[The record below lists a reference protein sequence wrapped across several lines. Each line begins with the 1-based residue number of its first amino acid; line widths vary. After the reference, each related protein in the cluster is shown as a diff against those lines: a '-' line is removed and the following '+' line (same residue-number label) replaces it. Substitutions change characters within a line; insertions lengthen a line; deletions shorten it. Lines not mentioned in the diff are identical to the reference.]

1 MSKTTLSLALVTLLT
16 TSTLCANSVNLA
28 ESLMK
33 LRADVEQLDT
43 SISEEKESYRS
54 SIKSLLRQKDDL
66 EAVIAK
72 EELRIKQIEQELS
85 KVRKEIVDASKST
98 EGLKPILLYA
108 ITLLNKNIQDS
119 IDFKKSERLEDLK
132 NIKTQIEQDLVSPQ
146 KGLALVW
153 NAYTDALRMTKENGL
168 FKQTITLNGQERL
181 AEVARVGTV
190 MMYFKTPN
198 DEVGYVVKEG
208 NGWGYKEVINK
219 EQKEQILALF
229 DAFKKQIR
237 TGYFTLPNALVM
249 MENK

>member
-1 MSKTTLSLALVTLLT
+1 
-16 TSTLCANSVNLA
+16 
-28 ESLMK
+28 MK

-72 EELRIKQIEQELS
+72 EDLRIKQIEQELS
-85 KVRKEIVDASKST
+85 KVRKEIVNASKST
-98 EGLKPILLYA
+98 EGLKPILIYA

-181 AEVARVGTV
+181 AEVARIGTV

-208 NGWGYKEVINK
+208 SGWGYKEVIAK
-219 EQKEQILALF
+219 EQKEQIIALF

>member
-1 MSKTTLSLALVTLLT
+1 
-16 TSTLCANSVNLA
+16 
-28 ESLMK
+28 MK